1 MAQPM
6 SLRGRQAGRR
16 TKVAVIYED
25 VTTGF
30 RCADWLAQHGY
41 QATLTSGATS
51 ASHQLERNLRELHPD
66 VIVVGVSSIPA
77 PLDKTLPR
85 LTSTCPQ
92 IPIIAMMNHP
102 TEPWGNG
109 ESPDLPKRIS
119 PDVFLCH
126 SLDPPS
132 PLSEPLSR

>member
-66 VIVVGVSSIPA
+66 VIVVGVSSAPA
-77 PLDKTLPR
+77 PLERTVPR
-85 LTSTCPQ
+85 LKSTCPQ
-92 IPIIAMMNHP
+92 VPIIAMVNHP
-102 TEPWGNG
+102 VDLRRNG
-109 ESPDLPKRIS
+109 ESPDRITPLS

-132 PLSEPLSR
+132 HLSEPLS